1 MEENTSEKKTHKKR
15 YKDKEENLISA
26 MNQLKIE
33 NMQLR
38 RENNVWTETLA
49 SDEEYNISRNIIKII
64 QEERKHYMEEIG
76 KWREED
82 MELLKKNE
90 LFELLEESS
99 KTIPANNKCH
109 NKLKGRN

>member
-1 MEENTSEKKTHKKR
+1 ME
-15 YKDKEENLISA
+15 
-26 MNQLKIE
+26 IE
-33 NMQLR
+33 NRQLR

-49 SDEEYNISRNIIKII
+49 CDEKYKISRNIKII
-64 QEERKHYMEEIG
+64 QEEREHYMEEIE

-99 KTIPANNKCH
+99 KRIPANN
-109 NKLKGRN
+109 

>member
-1 MEENTSEKKTHKKR
+1 
-15 YKDKEENLISA
+15 
-26 MNQLKIE
+26 MNQLEIE

-49 SDEEYNISRNIIKII
+49 CDEEYKISQNRIKII
-64 QEERKHYMEEIG
+64 QDERMHYMEEIE

-82 MELLKKNE
+82 MELVKKKE
-90 LFELLEESS
+90 LIELLEESS
-99 KTIPANNKCH
+99 KTIPANNKSH